1 MGTRGGAGGGKV
13 ENQRRADRVEPMD
26 RHDAPVEQDE
36 PAPEATG
43 ELVTPAAP
51 LDDDARV
58 EDGPVEGGPVDEA
71 EPVAVAE
78 GEEVAAAGDAPAPPR
93 PARSASRRRTSQV
106 RTEAWAR
113 TPPARLV
120 RGAVQSGLLVP
131 VLRFIAPFSVVGKRN
146 LNDLKGPAVFVAN
159 HQSHF
164 DAPVCLAALPGRIRR
179 RLVVAAA
186 ADYFYSSAVKGIAA
200 SLALGTV
207 PFVRQG
213 GSSRASL
220 QMLKDLASNGW
231 SVLIFPSGTRG
242 AKGGFKKGFA
252 YIAVDAQVPVV
263 PLYLH
268 GLDRV
273 MPKGSFVP
281 LPGGV
286 MVGIGPPIPPGDDY
300 NDLVRRAEAA
310 VAETGA
316 LVERLGGK

>member
-1 MGTRGGAGGGKV
+1 V

-26 RHDAPVEQDE
+26 RRDAPVERDE
-36 PAPEATG
+36 PVPGSTGAPG
-43 ELVTPAAP
+43 TPAAP
-51 LDDDARV
+51 LEEAPTG
-58 EDGPVEGGPVDEA
+58 EDELIEEV
-71 EPVAVAE
+71 EPVA
-78 GEEVAAAGDAPAPPR
+78 AAAAEEAGEGVPPAADAATPPAPAKR
-93 PARSASRRRTSQV
+93 TSRRRTSQV

-131 VLRFIAPFSVVGKRN
+131 VLRFIAPISVVGKRN
-146 LNDLKGPAVFVAN
+146 LNALKGPAVFVAN

-164 DAPVCLAALPGRIRR
+164 DAPVCLAALPGRFRN
-179 RLVVAAA
+179 RLVIAAA
-186 ADYFYSSAVKGIAA
+186 ADYFYSSPVKGVAA

-220 QMLKDLASNGW
+220 QMLKDLATKGW

-263 PLYLH
+263 PMYLH

-286 MVGIGPPIPPGDDY
+286 MVGMGPPIPPGNDY